1 MISLRWKT
9 SIAEGH
15 LVALQ
20 SWKNMNKVE
29 RLDALGDWIYHLN
42 DMLEEEKKTIYKE
55 TL

>member
-29 RLDALGDWIYHLN
+29 RLDALGDWVYCLN
-42 DMLEEEKKTIYKE
+42 AMLEEENKTFNKE
-55 TL
+55 AL